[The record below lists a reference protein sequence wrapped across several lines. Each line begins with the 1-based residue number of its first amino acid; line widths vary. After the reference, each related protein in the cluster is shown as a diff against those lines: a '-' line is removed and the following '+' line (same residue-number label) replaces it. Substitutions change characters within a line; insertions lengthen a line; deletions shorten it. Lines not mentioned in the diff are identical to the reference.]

1 MIKHLYKKKNILKRN
16 LFLPVT
22 GVLASITGQE
32 CRTSPKVI
40 QNRTGGVATRPPLT
54 AQSRSNFSACIL
66 TVSH

>member
-1 MIKHLYKKKNILKRN
+1 MKTFVKIIKNVIYF
-16 LFLPVT
+16 FLPVT

-40 QNRTGGVATRPPLT
+40 QKRTGGVATRPPLT